1 MSEERTLYECCYI
14 LDVNMPEE
22 QVAEIIA
29 LSEGV
34 VTDAGSEVV
43 GTRDFGSRRL
53 AYEIDK
59 HVAGSY
65 RLLYFHGDN
74 AAIDALQHELAVHP
88 GVIRARVY
96 VANPE
101 AILRDSEADAAE
113 AAAAEE
119 AAAEEAVEA
128 PVEEAAAEEAV
139 EAPVEEPVVEE
150 AVDAPAEE
158 PAAEEAV
165 EAPAEEPAAE
175 TEATESSEE

>member
-29 LSEGV
+29 LCEGV
-34 VTDAGSEVV
+34 VTGAGGEVI

-65 RLLYFHGDN
+65 KLLYFHGDTG
-74 AAIDALQHELAVHP
+74 AIDALKHELAVRP

-101 AILRDSEADAAE
+101 AMLRDSEDEAADEGEEATAEESAE
-113 AAAAEE
+113 AT
-119 AAAEEAVEA
+119 
-128 PVEEAAAEEAV
+128 
-139 EAPVEEPVVEE
+139 
-150 AVDAPAEE
+150 AEE
-158 PAAEEAV
+158 PAAEA
-165 EAPAEEPAAE
+165 
-175 TEATESSEE
+175 EATESSEE

>member
-1 MSEERTLYECCYI
+1 MSAERTLYECCYI

-22 QVAEIIA
+22 QVVEIIA
-29 LSEGV
+29 LFEGV
-34 VTDAGSEVV
+34 VTAAGSEVV

-88 GVIRARVY
+88 GVIRARVF

-101 AILRDSEADAAE
+101 AILRDPEADAAE

-119 AAAEEAVEA
+119 AAAEEAVA
-128 PVEEAAAEEAV
+128 EEAVAEEAV
-139 EAPVEEPVVEE
+139 EAPVEEPVVEAE
-150 AVDAPAEE
+150 AD
-158 PAAEEAV
+158 
-165 EAPAEEPAAE
+165 
-175 TEATESSEE
+175 ESSEE